1 MWGTKGPFPEKKKKA
16 RSVRLTIHFHIVY
29 RVRMCD
35 GATPLFLPRTK
46 FIA

>member
-1 MWGTKGPFPEKKKKA
+1 MWATKGPFPAKEKD

-35 GATPLFLPRTK
+35 GALPLFFPKTK
-46 FIA
+46 FIV